1 MNFSP
6 WFRAGLNRACKVRK
20 YRGSVV
26 TLVID
31 TIVSRPHSSR
41 FVAISKLQ
49 MKIPVAIVGA
59 TGIAGQQVLA
69 ALADHPMFEIAALAA
84 SERSAGR
91 NFEEAI
97 TDAQSGMRRWYV
109 GAGEPPQEALKLEV
123 QDAKSMR
130 LDGVKLVFAAVE
142 SEAAR
147 ELEPIYARHVPTI
160 STARPHRMEPDVPL
174 VIPGVNLDHLA
185 IIQEQ
190 RRRRGWNGYIATL
203 PNCTA
208 TGLAITLKALD
219 QPFGVDAVI
228 VTTMQGISGAGRD
241 LPALDIVEN
250 IIPYIPREEERVMI
264 ETRKIL
270 GRMAEGGIAEL
281 PIKLSA
287 TCTRAPVL
295 AGHTESV
302 TVSFKRTASVDDV
315 ISAFEAYGRD
325 FTALGL
331 PNSPHH
337 MITVHRNPMRP
348 QPRLD
353 REAENGMTT
362 SVGRVR
368 ADEVMP
374 NGIKY
379 LLVSH
384 NAAMGAG
391 RGAVLLAEY
400 LQYAGLLSS

>member
-1 MNFSP
+1 M
-6 WFRAGLNRACKVRK
+6 R
-20 YRGSVV
+20 
-26 TLVID
+26 T
-31 TIVSRPHSSR
+31 
-41 FVAISKLQ
+41 
-49 MKIPVAIVGA
+49 PVAIVGA

-69 ALADHPMFEIAALAA
+69 ALVEHPMFEIAALAA

-91 NFEEAI
+91 NFDEAI
-97 TDAQSGMRRWYV
+97 TDVSSGMRRWYV
-109 GAGEPPQEALKLEV
+109 DGAEPPPEALKLEV

-130 LDGVKLVFAAVE
+130 LDGAQLVFAAVE

-147 ELEPIYARHVPTI
+147 ELEPVYARHVPTI
-160 STARPHRMEPDVPL
+160 STARPHRMDADVPL
-174 VIPGVNLDHLA
+174 VIPGVNLDHLV
-185 IIQEQ
+185 IVNEQ
-190 RRRRGWNGYIATL
+190 RRRRGWEGYIATL

-219 QPFGVDAVI
+219 QRFGVDAVI

-241 LPALDIVEN
+241 LPALDILEN

-270 GRMAEGGIAEL
+270 GRVAEGGIAEL
-281 PIKLSA
+281 PIKISA
-287 TCTRAPVL
+287 TCTRAAVL

-302 TVSFKRTASVDDV
+302 SVSLKRTASVDEI
-315 ISAFEAYGRD
+315 ISAFEAYGQD
-325 FTALGL
+325 FTTLGL

-353 REAENGMTT
+353 READHGMTT

-400 LQYAGLLSS
+400 LQHTGLLS

>member
-1 MNFSP
+1 M
-6 WFRAGLNRACKVRK
+6 R
-20 YRGSVV
+20 
-26 TLVID
+26 
-31 TIVSRPHSSR
+31 
-41 FVAISKLQ
+41 
-49 MKIPVAIVGA
+49 IPVAVAGA

-69 ALADHPMFEIAALAA
+69 ALAAHPLFEIAALAA
-84 SERSAGR
+84 SERSARR

-109 GAGEPPQEALKLEV
+109 AGGDPPLEALKLEV
-123 QDAKSMR
+123 QDAKAIR
-130 LDGVKLVFAAVE
+130 LDGLQLVFAAIE

-147 ELEPIYARHVPTI
+147 ELEPIYAKHLPTI
-160 STARPHRMEPDVPL
+160 STARPFRMEPDVPL
-174 VIPGVNLDHLA
+174 VIPGVNLDHLG
-185 IIQEQ
+185 IIREQ
-190 RRRRGWNGYIATL
+190 RQRRGWAGYIATL

-219 QPFGVDAVI
+219 QSFGVEAVI

-241 LPALDIVEN
+241 LPALDIIEN

-270 GRMAEGGIAEL
+270 GRIGEGGVAER
-281 PIKLSA
+281 PIKISA

-302 TVSFKRTASVDDV
+302 TVSLKQTASVDDV
-315 ISAFEAYGRD
+315 VEAFEAYGRD
-325 FTALGL
+325 FTGLSL
-331 PNSPHH
+331 PNSPAH

-368 ADEVMP
+368 TDEVMP

-400 LQYAGLLSS
+400 LHHAGLLRS

>member
-1 MNFSP
+1 M
-6 WFRAGLNRACKVRK
+6 R
-20 YRGSVV
+20 
-26 TLVID
+26 T
-31 TIVSRPHSSR
+31 
-41 FVAISKLQ
+41 
-49 MKIPVAIVGA
+49 PVAIVGA

-69 ALADHPMFEIAALAA
+69 ALADHPMFEIAVLAA

-97 TDAQSGMRRWYV
+97 TDTDSGLRRWYV
-109 GAGEPPQEALKLEV
+109 SGGDPPTDALKLEV
-123 QDAKSMR
+123 QDASSMR
-130 LDGVKLVFAAVE
+130 LDDVKLVFAAVE

-147 ELEPIYARHVPTI
+147 ELEPLYARHVPTV
-160 STARPHRMEPDVPL
+160 STARPYRMEPDVPL
-174 VIPGVNLDHLA
+174 VIPGVNLDHLT
-185 IIQEQ
+185 ILHEQ
-190 RRRRGWNGYIATL
+190 RRRRGWKGYIATL

-219 QPFGVDAVI
+219 HSFGVDAVI
-228 VTTMQGISGAGRD
+228 VTTIQGISGAGRD

-250 IIPYIPREEERVMI
+250 IIPYIPREEERVTI

-270 GRMAEGGIAEL
+270 GQAAERGIVEL
-281 PIKLSA
+281 PIKISA

-302 TVSFKRTASVDDV
+302 TVSLKRAALVEDV

-325 FTALGL
+325 FTTLAL
-331 PNSPHH
+331 PNSPRR
-337 MITVHRNPMRP
+337 MISIHRNPMRP

-353 REAENGMTT
+353 RDAENGMTT

-400 LQYAGLLSS
+400 LQHAGYLG

>member
-1 MNFSP
+1 
-6 WFRAGLNRACKVRK
+6 
-20 YRGSVV
+20 
-26 TLVID
+26 
-31 TIVSRPHSSR
+31 
-41 FVAISKLQ
+41 
-49 MKIPVAIVGA
+49 MKIPVAVVGA

-69 ALADHPMFEIAALAA
+69 ALDSHPYFEIAALAA

-109 GAGEPPQEALKLEV
+109 DGGEPPRDAMRLEV
-123 QDAKSMR
+123 QDARSMR
-130 LDGVKLVFAAVE
+130 LDGVKLVFAAIE

-174 VIPGVNLDHLA
+174 VIPGVNLDHIA
-185 IIQEQ
+185 IADEQ
-190 RRRRGWNGYIATL
+190 RRRRGWKGFIATL

-219 QPFGVDAVI
+219 QRFGIDAAM

-264 ETRKIL
+264 ETRKVL
-270 GRMAEGGIAEL
+270 GTIAEGGIVEL
-281 PIKLSA
+281 PLKVSA
-287 TCTRAPVL
+287 TCTRASVL
-295 AGHTESV
+295 AGHTEAV
-302 TVSFKRTASVDDV
+302 AVSLKRAASVEDA
-315 ISAFEAYGRD
+315 IAAFEDYGRD

-331 PNSPHH
+331 PNSPRR

-353 REAENGMTT
+353 RDAERGMTT

-368 ADEVMP
+368 ADEVLP

-400 LQYAGLLSS
+400 LKHTGVVS

>member
-1 MNFSP
+1 M
-6 WFRAGLNRACKVRK
+6 
-20 YRGSVV
+20 
-26 TLVID
+26 T
-31 TIVSRPHSSR
+31 
-41 FVAISKLQ
+41 
-49 MKIPVAIVGA
+49 IPVAVVGA

-69 ALADHPMFEIAALAA
+69 ALANHPMFKIAALSA

-97 TDAQSGMRRWYV
+97 TDAQSGMRRWYA
-109 GAGEPPQEALKLEV
+109 GGEPSPEALALQV
-123 QDAKSMR
+123 QDARSMR
-130 LDGVKLVFAAVE
+130 LDDVRLVFAAVE

-147 ELEPIYARHVPTI
+147 ELEPIYARHLPTI

-185 IIQEQ
+185 IVEEQ
-190 RRRRGWNGYIATL
+190 RRRRGWKGYIATL

-219 QPFGVDAVI
+219 LRFGVDSVI

-241 LPALDIVEN
+241 LPALDILEN

-270 GRMAEGGIAEL
+270 GNLAEGGIAEL
-281 PIKLSA
+281 PIKVSA
-287 TCTRAPVL
+287 TCTRASVL

-302 TVSFKRTASVDDV
+302 TVGLKRAVSVEDV
-315 ISAFEAYGRD
+315 IAAFEAYGSE

-331 PNSPHH
+331 PNSPQH

-353 REAENGMTT
+353 REAEGGMTT
-362 SVGRVR
+362 SVGRIR
-368 ADEVMP
+368 SDEVIP
-374 NGIKY
+374 NGVKY

-400 LQYAGLLSS
+400 LQHTGGLG

>member
-1 MNFSP
+1 M
-6 WFRAGLNRACKVRK
+6 RV
-20 YRGSVV
+20 
-26 TLVID
+26 
-31 TIVSRPHSSR
+31 
-41 FVAISKLQ
+41 
-49 MKIPVAIVGA
+49 PVAIVGA

-69 ALADHPMFEIAALAA
+69 ALAEHPMFEIAALAA

-109 GAGEPPQEALKLEV
+109 GGGEPPYEALKLEV

-160 STARPHRMEPDVPL
+160 STARPYRMEPDIPL
-174 VIPGVNLDHLA
+174 IIPGVNLDHLA
-185 IIQEQ
+185 IINEQ
-190 RRRRGWNGYIATL
+190 RRRRGWSGYIATL

-219 QPFGVDAVI
+219 QSFGVDAVI

-270 GRMAEGGIAEL
+270 GRVVEGGIAEL
-281 PIKLSA
+281 PIKVSA

-302 TVSFKRTASVDDV
+302 AISLKQAASVDDV
-315 ISAFEAYGRD
+315 ISAFETYGRD

-331 PNSPHH
+331 PNSPRQ

-353 REAENGMTT
+353 RDAENGMTT

-400 LQYAGLLSS
+400 LQRTGLLSS

>member
-1 MNFSP
+1 
-6 WFRAGLNRACKVRK
+6 
-20 YRGSVV
+20 
-26 TLVID
+26 
-31 TIVSRPHSSR
+31 
-41 FVAISKLQ
+41 
-49 MKIPVAIVGA
+49 MKIPVAVVGA

-69 ALADHPMFEIAALAA
+69 ALEDHPFFEIVALAA

-91 NFEEAI
+91 NFEEVL
-97 TDAQSGMRRWYV
+97 TDASGMRRWYV
-109 GAGEPPQEALKLEV
+109 DWAEPPRDALRLAL

-130 LDGVKLVFAAVE
+130 LDGVRLVFAAVE

-147 ELEPIYARHVPTI
+147 ELEPLYAQQVPTI

-174 VIPGVNLDHLA
+174 VIPGVNLDHLT
-185 IIQEQ
+185 IVNDQ
-190 RRRRGWNGYIATL
+190 RRRRGWHGYIAAL

-208 TGLAITLKALD
+208 TGLAVTLKALD
-219 QPFGVDAVI
+219 QRFGVDSVI

-250 IIPYIPREEERVMI
+250 IIPYIPREEERVMM
-264 ETRKIL
+264 ETRKLL
-270 GRMAEGGIAEL
+270 GRIAEGGIAEL
-281 PIKLSA
+281 PIKVSA
-287 TCTRAPVL
+287 TCTRASVL
-295 AGHTESV
+295 AGHTEAV
-302 TVSFKRTASVDDV
+302 TVGLKRAASVEDA
-315 ISAFEAYGRD
+315 ITAFEEYGRE
-325 FTALGL
+325 FTSLGL
-331 PNSPHH
+331 PNSPRR

-353 REAENGMTT
+353 RDADRGMTT

-368 ADEVMP
+368 ADEVLP
-374 NGIKY
+374 NGVKY

-400 LQYAGLLSS
+400 LRHTGLVS